1 MSSLWVGLDTST
13 CSGFL
18 VIIKAIATCQMRWH
32 RPLIPN
38 LRGWAGRPVPE
49 NHHHYIPQQKRCKS
63 VWGFEFCFFH
73 PNYFSSHETSENIN
87 MALKKLT
94 DNFPTVLVFPH
105 YVRVALYNYENRSAQ
120 AAAYARDARVWRCSK
135 LQAYSW
141 PLLCS
146 AAFSLDCE
154 WRGWGHRLL

>member
-1 MSSLWVGLDTST
+1 
-13 CSGFL
+13 
-18 VIIKAIATCQMRWH
+18 
-32 RPLIPN
+32 
-38 LRGWAGRPVPE
+38 
-49 NHHHYIPQQKRCKS
+49 
-63 VWGFEFCFFH
+63 
-73 PNYFSSHETSENIN
+73 